1 MIFPQLSVWLYHPII
16 RFNKGNIGLWNN
28 DKKAWEDDITVLGN
42 KPSNRCVREESENI
56 NLDDKTLSVLPM
68 INESYIIDVTFWK

>member
-1 MIFPQLSVWLYHPII
+1 MI
-16 RFNKGNIGLWNN
+16 
-28 DKKAWEDDITVLGN
+28 KKAWEDDITVLGN